1 LASASDSELYLAII
15 WVVGVSTVALS
26 LAVLLLVMG
35 LRSWHVWRA
44 RRRARLRERWRPIVL
59 ESLYALPSPLPRLPM
74 GSLVPF
80 LELWNHIYDVVT
92 GPARDGLVHLAERLG
107 VVRANRALLRAR
119 AFRRRLLAVVTCG
132 HLRDRHEWGR
142 LQDYLQHPNSALS
155 LAAARALVEI
165 DPRRA
170 VRPVMAQVLRRGD
183 WPPGKVAV
191 ILEEAPPGPIARI
204 LTRALERAPDIHRPR
219 LLRYLSLVRTA
230 QAQDALARFLER
242 GDDPRLI
249 ALALQE
255 LREPRHRRLVY
266 RFATHPDWYVRVQVA
281 NALRRLGSVRDLPLL
296 VRLMGDSAWWVR
308 YRAAQ
313 AVVHLTPRSE
323 WHRLQRFLAR
333 RDPYARDIFQQAV
346 AEATLMEAA

>member
-15 WVVGVSTVALS
+15 WVVGASTVALA
-26 LAVLLLVMG
+26 LAVLLIVVG
-35 LRSWHVWRA
+35 LRNWHVWRA
-44 RRRARLRERWRPIVL
+44 RRRQRLRERWRPVVL
-59 ESLYALPSPLPRLPM
+59 ESLYALPNALPRLPRRD
-74 GSLVPF
+74 LVPF
-80 LELWNHIYDVVT
+80 LELWNHIFEVIT
-92 GPARDGLVHLAERLG
+92 GPARDGLVRLAERLG
-107 VVRANRALLRAR
+107 VVQANRALLRTR

-142 LQDYLQHPNSALS
+142 LKGYLRHPNSVLS

-170 VRPVMAQVLRRGD
+170 VRPVMAQVLRRSD

-191 ILEEAPPGPIARI
+191 ILEEADPQRIAHI
-204 LTRALERAPDIHRPR
+204 LTRALERAPSAHRPR
-219 LLRYLSLVRTA
+219 LLRYLSLVRTRE
-230 QAQDALARFLER
+230 AQDALARFLER

-255 LREPRHRRLVY
+255 LQDPRHRRLVY
-266 RFATHPDWYVRVQVA
+266 RFADHPDWYVRVQVA
-281 NALRRLGSVRDLPLL
+281 NALRRLGTVRDLPLL

-313 AVVHLTPRSE
+313 AVVHLTPSSE
-323 WHRLQRFLAR
+323 WQRLRRFLDR
-333 RDPYARDIFQQAV
+333 RDPYARDIFEQAV
-346 AEATLMEAA
+346 AEATLTEAA